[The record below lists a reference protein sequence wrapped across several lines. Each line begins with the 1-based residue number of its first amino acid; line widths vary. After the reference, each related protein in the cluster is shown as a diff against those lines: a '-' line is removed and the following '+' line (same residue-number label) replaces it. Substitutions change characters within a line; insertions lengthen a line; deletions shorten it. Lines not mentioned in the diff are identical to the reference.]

1 MFCYQDTKFK
11 KKMPP
16 KMEVKC
22 WYRSIFSNESKKIIN
37 NFSQI
42 TKWES
47 SIISFQNLKFVLWP
61 SETKVLF
68 IVNKNQIAV
77 YILFTDINFF
87 QNQTILKVGEPLAC
101 SFVLCDLD
109 EDHEAVTAFRLMLSP
124 WSFSPCV
131 IRGRA
136 YLRLKN

>member
-1 MFCYQDTKFK
+1 
-11 KKMPP
+11 MPP

-42 TKWES
+42 TNVNNKFSKLEICALTFRNKS
-47 SIISFQNLKFVLWP
+47 VFFSF
-61 SETKVLF
+61 
-68 IVNKNQIAV
+68 VNKNQIAV
-77 YILFTDINFF
+77 YILFTDIFFF
-87 QNQTILKVGEPLAC
+87 QNQTIVKVGEPLAC